1 MKETPEQPVTPTNRP
16 PLWLMGVVIVAAVV
30 SLFAACAAAWLYFTT
45 EVPEAEPPQVNVH
58 QGEPA
63 EAPEPIRVAP
73 TQAQVAK
80 TVGLVQ
86 AVLARVEAY
95 RAEHGAY
102 PDLPSDAAGYAALD
116 VFLGDNAALA
126 VDAWGNALR
135 FAVADKAVVS
145 AGADGRFGTKDDIL
159 ASRTGVANK

>member
-1 MKETPEQPVTPTNRP
+1 METPPRPILSANRP

-45 EVPEAEPPQVNVH
+45 EVPEPALPRSEAVQEPPAGAAGQ
-58 QGEPA
+58 
-63 EAPEPIRVAP
+63 IRVAP

-80 TVGLVQ
+80 TVGLAQ

-95 RAEHGAY
+95 RAERGAY
-102 PDLPSDAAGYAALD
+102 PDLPADAEGYAPLD
-116 VFLGDNAALA
+116 VFLGENAALA

-145 AGADGRFGTKDDIL
+145 AGADGRFGTEDDISASL
-159 ASRTGVANK
+159 AGADDK

>member
-1 MKETPEQPVTPTNRP
+1 MALPDQPIAPTNRP

-45 EVPEAEPPQVNVH
+45 EIPDSEPPHIAAEQV
-58 QGEPA
+58 QPPEK
-63 EAPEPIRVAP
+63 PEPIQVAP

-80 TVGLVQ
+80 TVGLLQ

-95 RAEHGAY
+95 RVEHGAY
-102 PDLPSDAAGYAALD
+102 PDLPSDAAGYATLD
-116 VFLGDNAALA
+116 VFLGENAALA

-135 FAVADKAVVS
+135 FAVAGKAVVS
-145 AGADGRFGTKDDIL
+145 AGADGRFGTADDISASL
-159 ASRTGVANK
+159 AGAANK

>member
-1 MKETPEQPVTPTNRP
+1 MALPDQPIAPTNRP

-45 EVPEAEPPQVNVH
+45 EIPDSEPPHIAAEQV
-58 QGEPA
+58 QPPEK
-63 EAPEPIRVAP
+63 PEPIQVAP

-80 TVGLVQ
+80 TVGLLQ

-102 PDLPSDAAGYAALD
+102 PDLPSDAEGYAPLD
-116 VFLGDNAALA
+116 VFLGENAALA

-145 AGADGRFGTKDDIL
+145 AGADGRFGTEDDISASL
-159 ASRTGVANK
+159 AGADDK